1 MPQTFSSFSLPPH
14 IQFTCWHCLY
24 RSPSHHHCHRACP
37 GHQPFPLRL
46 LWEPSSEA
54 SCFSSPS
61 VSTHTSIPQP
71 SFAQKC
77 DGCWLKWSFLE
88 DAHWLA
94 FLCCSETCSAS
105 HVVCRAP
112 PDVGTNLLTSHHYA
126 LARLASSLLLSRV
139 THSVSLSPRKGTNMF
154 VMSLQLYVCVF
165 SCSVVSNFLRP
176 HKTVAL
182 QTPLFMGF
190 FQAAVL
196 EWLPFPSP
204 GGLPDPGIEPW
215 SLALQVNS
223 LPSEPPEKSSHFS

>member
-1 MPQTFSSFSLPPH
+1 
-14 IQFTCWHCLY
+14 
-24 RSPSHHHCHRACP
+24 
-37 GHQPFPLRL
+37 
-46 LWEPSSEA
+46 
-54 SCFSSPS
+54 
-61 VSTHTSIPQP
+61 
-71 SFAQKC
+71 
-77 DGCWLKWSFLE
+77 
-88 DAHWLA
+88 
-94 FLCCSETCSAS
+94 
-105 HVVCRAP
+105 
-112 PDVGTNLLTSHHYA
+112 
-126 LARLASSLLLSRV
+126 
-139 THSVSLSPRKGTNMF
+139 MF